1 MLKPPKEITSMRRVL
16 LAGSLLLA
24 TQVACTRP
32 ADRPKAQDEGS
43 QRQRDSVLG
52 ASQIPGAAGVRH
64 ALEASDSAAARRAR
78 EESATPAP

>member
-1 MLKPPKEITSMRRVL
+1 MRRVL

-24 TQVACTRP
+24 AEMACTRP
-32 ADRPKAQDEGS
+32 AARPNAPDDRS

-78 EESATPAP
+78 EESADPAQ

>member
-1 MLKPPKEITSMRRVL
+1 MHRVL

-24 TQVACTRP
+24 TQGACTRP
-32 ADRPKAQDEGS
+32 ADRPNGQDDRS

-52 ASQIPGAAGVRH
+52 ASQLPGASGVRH

-78 EESATPAP
+78 EASADSAP